1 MNDEKRKVNE
11 CGFADDLLSY
21 LYEEM
26 SMAEATKFENHLPQC
41 ENCSFELS
49 DFSVARS
56 GIRDW
61 KSDSFDRLQ
70 TPAVLIEYRPS
81 ENVIESNRKAK
92 GSWFAGLF
100 EMFSFQSA
108 IGVSAAAVLMI
119 AAVAGFIMLR
129 SDPSVN
135 IDNTEVAAVET
146 DSTPL
151 PESNKSTAATTAS
164 RTTTESSEVKKN
176 DGPVDSQGSTVKP
189 TKVSGTNSQRPKVV
203 KSEPVRSQRQQKP
216 KAMPRL
222 VEDDEEEDTLRLS
235 DLLEEIG
242 AR

>member
-1 MNDEKRKVNE
+1 MNDEKRKVND

-26 SMAEATKFENHLPQC
+26 SRSEASKFENHLPQC
-41 ENCSFELS
+41 ENCTFELS
-49 DFSVARS
+49 DFSIARS

-61 KSDSFDRLQ
+61 KSDTFDRLQ
-70 TPAVLIEYRPS
+70 TPAVVIGYRASEKIIASEPKPS
-81 ENVIESNRKAK
+81 R
-92 GSWFAGLF
+92 SWFAGLV

-108 IGVSAAAVLMI
+108 IGVSAVAVLMV
-119 AAVAGFIMLR
+119 AAVAGFILLK
-129 SDPSVN
+129 SN
-135 IDNTEVAAVET
+135 ATAGIDNTEVAAIET

-151 PESNKSTAATTAS
+151 PDSNKSTAATSSS
-164 RTTTESSEVKKN
+164 RTPTEASELKKN
-176 DGPVDSQGSTVKP
+176 DGPVDNQGATVKA
-189 TKVSGTNSQRPKVV
+189 TKVSGTNSPRPKVV

-242 AR
+242 TR